1 MPSDKQGNSSDING
15 MSPSGLPTK
24 TGHVSSDSPNLDL
37 ANFSLP
43 KLTSLGT
50 KYVKEEVSRGGSSVH
65 LQVKLHGKDVG
76 QTMEL
81 RHGPEV
87 KKDNQE
93 TNLEEKSKEVVG
105 IGKTVEQ
112 GANHPEQRAMSF
124 FQEQYLQSIK
134 VRQITSKILGYPPQA
149 PRLIAWEGNT

>member
-1 MPSDKQGNSSDING
+1 MVVGFSSGKTNSPVRKSFLPLAKSNTVISDSMPYDKQWNSSAING

-87 KKDNQE
+87 KKDN
-93 TNLEEKSKEVVG
+93 
-105 IGKTVEQ
+105 
-112 GANHPEQRAMSF
+112 
-124 FQEQYLQSIK
+124 
-134 VRQITSKILGYPPQA
+134 
-149 PRLIAWEGNT
+149 